1 MPIVIDTQLATAIN
15 FAVLGASTITN
26 TGNTVIAGGNLGL
39 FPGTSVTGFPP
50 GVFTPPAQ
58 EEIDNALASQAQI
71 DANNA
76 YVYFTT
82 TVPAGT
88 SESILDGLTLGPG
101 TYTSGSSMALSGGQ
115 TLTLNGAGNYIFQ
128 IGSSLTVGVGA
139 TILLTGGAT
148 AANVIWLVGSSAT
161 VLGPGT
167 TMVGDIIAH
176 ASVSLGGG
184 TLNGRAFALTGAVT
198 MAAAMAITAPPHS
211 APAIHHYLCAS
222 KEINGQIYITRMSVP
237 AASDFAV
244 GYAAGSD
251 DGTWYFVGP
260 GSRPSIQHYQGLTQF
275 ILTFDFMSH
284 LVCRVVDINSWP
296 PNVVNPIAQGSTA
309 GPNTTNTWQP
319 NTFYPTGSQIVVG
332 SGPSAHVWQAGGAGA
347 AGGNGGTSGAIMPSF
362 SGSPQSDGTGNSAI
376 LWIDRGL
383 RTAFVQAITS
393 TNDALVAQLVGNSSH
408 GTVDNYFNPPLIDRT
423 LLFFDALTNTYS
435 VTISLDP
442 SFRPLLGVT
451 PIYYR
456 LYRRA
461 INTLPWILVMD
472 WTPTTFS
479 YTDSSVG
486 SLQYQYSATWGD
498 QFNPANP
505 GLQNAFQ
512 HAEGVPDGFL
522 VTVNSSTEHPNA
534 EFQVIETLT
543 LKRTDTFSYMS
554 VGTRQNFYVEEVS
567 DFPDT
572 ILFSKAFIGSNS
584 APMQVSARTTFIP
597 VVEVPLGTGS
607 PPSAYTP
614 EEILAAAGVGA
625 FGSLSAPM
633 QMH

>member
-1 MPIVIDTQLATAIN
+1 MPIVIDTQLATAVN
-15 FAVLGASTITN
+15 FAVLGASTVTN

-58 EEIDNALASQAQI
+58 EQINNALASQAQI

-82 TVPAGT
+82 IVPPGTV
-88 SESILDGLTLGPG
+88 ESTLDGLVLTPN
-101 TYTSGSSMALSGGQ
+101 TYTSGSSMILNVGQ

-128 IGSSLTVGVGA
+128 IGSSLTIGVGA

-161 VLGPGT
+161 VGGGV
-167 TMVGDIIAH
+167 TMVGDIIAQ

-184 TLNGRAFALTGAVT
+184 TLNGRAIALTGAVT
-198 MAAAMAITAPPHS
+198 IAAAMAITAPPHT

-222 KEINGQIYITRMSVP
+222 KEINGQVYITRMSVP

-244 GYAAGSD
+244 GLAAGSD

-296 PNVVNPIAQGSTA
+296 PNVVNPISQGSTG

-319 NTFYPTGSQIVVG
+319 NTFYPTGSQILVNG
-332 SGPSAHVWQAGGAGA
+332 KVWQAGGAGA
-347 AGGNGGTSGAIMPSF
+347 PNGNGGTSGAIEPAF
-362 SGSPQSDGTGNSAI
+362 NPASPQQLDGAGNSQI
-376 LWIDRGL
+376 IWINIGVRV
-383 RTAFVQAITS
+383 AFTQAITS
-393 TNDALVAQLVGNSSH
+393 TNDALVAQLVGSGSH

-423 LLFFDALTNTYS
+423 LLFLDALTSTYS

-461 INTLPWILVMD
+461 IGTLPWVLLMD

-479 YTDSSVG
+479 FADSAS
-486 SLQYQYSATWGD
+486 SATPFRYQYSATWGD

-505 GLQNAFQ
+505 SLQNPFE
-512 HAEGVPDGFL
+512 HAEGIPGGYVL
-522 VTVNSSTEHPNA
+522 TVDSTVEHPNA
-534 EFQVIETLT
+534 QFQIVETLT
-543 LKRTDTFSYMS
+543 LKRTDTLSYMY